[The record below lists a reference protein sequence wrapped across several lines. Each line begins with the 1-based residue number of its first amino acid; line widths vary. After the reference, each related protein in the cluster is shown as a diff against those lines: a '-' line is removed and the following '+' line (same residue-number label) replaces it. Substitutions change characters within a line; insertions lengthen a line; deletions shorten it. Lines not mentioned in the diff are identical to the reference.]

1 MSNFLSQPVSALA
14 KSSSEAG
21 LIRSWQ
27 RANRERREA
36 AVGSES
42 SFIYWTHYLALGF
55 SSDLA
60 SFTARKK
67 DSESYVAGVAGIVG
81 FPILGFP
88 LLCLRGIKRLVQL
101 AYYGE

>member
-1 MSNFLSQPVSALA
+1 MNNIPSNPVSALA
-14 KSSSEAG
+14 KSSGDTG

-36 AVGSES
+36 AAGKES
-42 SFIYWTHYLALGF
+42 PFIYWTHYLTLGF
-55 SSDLA
+55 SSELA

-67 DSESYVAGVAGIVG
+67 DSEAYIAGVAGIVG
-81 FPILGFP
+81 FPILGLP
-88 LLCLRGIKRLVQL
+88 LLCLKGIRRLAQL

>member
-1 MSNFLSQPVSALA
+1 MSNIPSNPVSALA
-14 KSSSEAG
+14 KSSGETG

-36 AVGSES
+36 AAGKES
-42 SFIYWTHYLALGF
+42 PFIYWSHYLTLGF

-81 FPILGFP
+81 FPILGLP
-88 LLCLRGIKRLVQL
+88 LLCLRGVKRLAQL
-101 AYYGE
+101 ARYEE